1 MIGYHN
7 DYLCTIAFGLDSN
20 ALLSLLR
27 VDFPNATLGGTEFQ
41 NKVWLLL
48 QNISWGETKNYQF
61 ISRQLGLQNGDRA
74 VGHAISQNP
83 IAFLIPCHRIIGKD
97 GSLKNFKW
105 GTDLKL
111 FLLRKEGMKFETS
124 LF

>member
-1 MIGYHN
+1 
-7 DYLCTIAFGLDSN
+7 
-20 ALLSLLR
+20 
-27 VDFPNATLGGTEFQ
+27 
-41 NKVWLLL
+41 
-48 QNISWGETKNYQF
+48 ETKNYQF